1 MHAGYETTKAELT
14 EIKARAEAVAV
25 LGEKGPAGLV
35 SLLDGLLP
43 VLVKPAA
50 TTAPGGQ
57 AGAKSPK
64 NVEVEPCL
72 ALLGSVERVG
82 KLTGALDAL
91 HLVLTEHPSPAALLA
106 TGEANGLQVRPSV
119 GSAPGNMEAAT
130 FAMHEIVK

>member
-1 MHAGYETTKAELT
+1 MLQ
-14 EIKARAEAVAV
+14 IN
-25 LGEKGPAGLV
+25 L
-35 SLLDGLLP
+35 GLLP

-50 TTAPGGQ
+50 TNAPGGQ

-106 TGEANGLQVRPSV
+106 TGEANGLQVKPSV
-119 GSAPGNMEAAT
+119 GSVLGSMAAWRQPSSQC
-130 FAMHEIVK
+130 ARSYISSKCVA